1 MKIISTDNVRYE
13 YIKTNLEGEQ
23 KKVLALDNVNIEV
36 EQGSFVSIL
45 GHNGSGKSTFAK
57 NINCLL
63 TPTEGTIIVDGLDT
77 SKEENVWEIRK
88 NCGMVFQNPDNQIVA
103 TIVESDVA
111 FGLENMGVPT
121 EEIIRRVDEALEWV
135 GMSEHKESVPSMLSG
150 GQKQRIAIAGILAMK
165 PKCIIFDEST
175 AMLDPSGRKEVLD
188 TAIMLNKKEN
198 ITVILITHY
207 MEEVIFS
214 DKVIVMGNGKVELEG
229 TPQEIFE
236 QSEKLEAL
244 KLTTPLVTKIGN
256 MVNSPKMP
264 KNLLSLEK
272 LVEQFPSNTENK
284 TYDFSNIKDTVTTS
298 KDEVVVDIKNL
309 THIYSKGTTY
319 MSTALDNI
327 NLKINRGD
335 FVGIIGHTGSGKS
348 TLIQHMNLILKP
360 TEENAEIIVCGE
372 DILKNK
378 ENLRAVRKKIGLIF
392 QYPEY
397 QLFETTV
404 FADVAYGCKNLKM
417 TEEEIKKNV
426 EEALEFV
433 GIDKKF
439 YEKSPFEL
447 SGGQRRKVAIAGVIA
462 MKPEILILDEPV
474 AGLDPISR
482 QELLENIEKMRVE
495 WGTTIILV
503 SHSMDD
509 VAKMA
514 NKVLVMEASKMVYY
528 DNTKEVFKNAS
539 HLREMGLEV
548 PTTTQILE
556 VLKDKGYNVPLDIL
570 EIDNVVKIMEQ
581 ILIEN

>member
-1 MKIISTDNVRYE
+1 MKIISTENVRYE
-13 YIKTNLEGEQ
+13 YIKTNLEGEE
-23 KKVLALDNVNIEV
+23 KKVLALDNINIDV
-36 EQGSFVSIL
+36 EEGQFISIL

-63 TPTEGTIIVDGLDT
+63 TPTDGTIIVDGLDT
-77 SKEENVWEIRK
+77 SNPENVWEIRK

-121 EEIIRRVDEALEWV
+121 TEIIQRVDEALEWV
-135 GMSEHKESVPSMLSG
+135 GMTEYKDSVPSMLSG

-188 TAIMLNKKEN
+188 TALMLNKKEN

-214 DKVIVMGNGKVELEG
+214 DKVLVMGNGKVELEG
-229 TPQEIFE
+229 TPQEIFA
-236 QSEKLEAL
+236 QTEKLEEL
-244 KLTTPLVTKIGN
+244 MLTTPLITKIGN
-256 MVNSPKMP
+256 QVTNSKLPR
-264 KNLLSLEK
+264 NLLSLE
-272 LVEQFPSNTENK
+272 QFEEAFPNNTSNK
-284 TYDFSNIKDTVTTS
+284 SFDFSNIKDEVKIR

-335 FVGIIGHTGSGKS
+335 FLGIIGHTGSGKS

-360 TEENAEIIVCGE
+360 TEADAEIIVCGE

-404 FADVAYGCKNLKM
+404 FNDVAFGCKNLKM
-417 TEEEIKKNV
+417 SEDEIKKNV

-474 AGLDPISR
+474 AGLDPVSR
-482 QELLENIEKMRVE
+482 QELLDNIEKMRLE

-514 NKVLVMEASKMVYY
+514 NRVLVMEDSKMVYF
-528 DNTKEVFKNAS
+528 DDTREVFKNS
-539 HLREMGLEV
+539 KHLREMGLEV

-556 VLKDKGYNVPLDIL
+556 ILKDKGYDVPLDVL
-570 EIDNVVKIMEQ
+570 EVENVVKIMEQ
-581 ILIEN
+581 ILSEN

>member
-1 MKIISTDNVRYE
+1 MKIISTENVRYE

-23 KKVLALDNVNIEV
+23 KKVLALDNVNIDV
-36 EQGSFVSIL
+36 EKGSFISIL

-77 SKEENVWEIRK
+77 SKEENIWEIRK

-111 FGLENMGVPT
+111 FGLENMGVPS
-121 EEIIRRVDEALEWV
+121 EEIVRRVDEALEWV
-135 GMSEHKESVPSMLSG
+135 GMTEYKESVPSMLSG

-175 AMLDPSGRKEVLD
+175 AMLDPSGRQEVLE

-214 DKVIVMGNGKVELEG
+214 DKVIVMGNGKVEFEG
-229 TPQEIFE
+229 TPQEIFA
-236 QSEKLEAL
+236 QSDRLEDM

-256 MVNSPKMP
+256 MVNNPNMP
-264 KNLLSLEK
+264 KNLLSLEQFAE
-272 LVEQFPSNTENK
+272 VFPSNVNNK
-284 TYDFSNIKDTVTTS
+284 TFDFSNIKDEIYKS

-309 THIYSKGTTY
+309 THIYNKGTTY
-319 MSTALDNI
+319 TSTALDNI

-335 FVGIIGHTGSGKS
+335 FIGIIGHTGSGKS

-372 DILKNK
+372 DILKSK

-404 FADVAYGCKNLKM
+404 FDDVAFGCKNLKM
-417 TEEEIKKNV
+417 SEDEIKSNV

-474 AGLDPISR
+474 AGLDPVSR
-482 QELLENIEKMRVE
+482 QELLDNIEKMRIE

-514 NKVLVMEASKMVYY
+514 NRVLVMESSKMVYY
-528 DNTKEVFKNAS
+528 DETKEVFKNS
-539 HLREMGLEV
+539 KHLRDMGLEV

-556 VLKDKGYNVPLDIL
+556 VLKNKGYDVPLDIL

-581 ILIEN
+581 ILTGN

>member
-1 MKIISTDNVRYE
+1 MKIISTENVRYE
-13 YIKTNLEGEQ
+13 YTKTNLEGEQ

-36 EQGSFVSIL
+36 EEGSFISIL

-63 TPTEGTIIVDGLDT
+63 SPTEGTIIVDGLDT
-77 SKEENVWEIRK
+77 SNPDNVWEIRK

-111 FGLENMGVPT
+111 FGLENMGVPSK
-121 EEIIRRVDEALEWV
+121 EIVQRVDEALEWV
-135 GMSEHKESVPSMLSG
+135 GMTEYKESVPSMLSG

-214 DKVIVMGNGKVELEG
+214 DKVIVMGNGKVEIEG
-229 TPQEIFE
+229 TPEEIFAE
-236 QSEKLEAL
+236 SEKLAEL
-244 KLTTPLVTKIGN
+244 MLTTPLVTKIGN
-256 MVNSPKMP
+256 LVNSPKMP
-264 KNLLSLEK
+264 KNLLSLEQ
-272 LVEQFPSNTENK
+272 LAELFPNNDCNK
-284 TYDFSNIKDTVTTS
+284 TFDFSNIKDSLT
-298 KDEVVVDIKNL
+298 KEKEEVVVDIRNL
-309 THIYSKGTTY
+309 THIYNKGTTY
-319 MSTALDNI
+319 TSTALDNI

-335 FVGIIGHTGSGKS
+335 FLGIIGHTGSGKS

-360 TEENAEIIVCGE
+360 TEPEAEIIVCGE
-372 DILKNK
+372 DILKSK
-378 ENLRAVRKKIGLIF
+378 ENLKAVRKKIGLIF

-404 FADVAYGCKNLKM
+404 FDDVAFGCKNLKM
-417 TEEEIKKNV
+417 SEEEVKKNV
-426 EEALEFV
+426 EEALNFV

-474 AGLDPISR
+474 AGLDPVSR
-482 QELLENIEKMRVE
+482 QELLDNIEKMRLD

-514 NKVLVMEASKMVYY
+514 NKVLVMEGSKMVYY
-528 DNTKEVFKNAS
+528 DETKEVFKNS
-539 HLREMGLEV
+539 KHLREMGLEV

-556 VLKDKGYNVPLDIL
+556 ILKDKGYDVPLDVL
-570 EIDNVVKIMEQ
+570 EMGNVVKIMEQ
-581 ILIEN
+581 ILTEN

>member
-1 MKIISTDNVRYE
+1 MKIISTENVRYE

-23 KKVLALDNVNIEV
+23 KKVLALDNVNIDV
-36 EQGSFVSIL
+36 EEGQFISIL

-63 TPTEGTIIVDGLDT
+63 TPTAGTIIVDGLDT
-77 SKEENVWEIRK
+77 SNPENVWEIRK
-88 NCGMVFQNPDNQIVA
+88 HCGMVFQNPDNQIVA

-121 EEIIRRVDEALEWV
+121 EEIITRVDEALEWV
-135 GMSEHKESVPSMLSG
+135 GMSEYKESVPSMLSG

-188 TAIMLNKKEN
+188 TALMLNKKEN

-214 DKVIVMGNGKVELEG
+214 DRVLVMGNGKVELDG
-229 TPQEIFE
+229 TPQEIFG
-236 QSEKLEAL
+236 QTEKLEEL
-244 KLTTPLVTKIGN
+244 MLTTPLITKIGN
-256 MVNSPKMP
+256 QVKSPKLP
-264 KNLLSLEK
+264 RNLLSLE
-272 LVEQFPSNTENK
+272 QFAEAFPNNTSSK
-284 TYDFSNIKDTVTTS
+284 SFDFSNIKDQV
-298 KDEVVVDIKNL
+298 KARKEEVVVDIKNL
-309 THIYSKGTTY
+309 THIYSKGTTF

-335 FVGIIGHTGSGKS
+335 FLGIIGHTGSGKS

-360 TEENAEIIVCGE
+360 TESNAEIIVCGE
-372 DILKNK
+372 DILKSK
-378 ENLRAVRKKIGLIF
+378 ENLKVVRKKIGLIF

-404 FADVAYGCKNLKM
+404 FNDVAFGCKNLKM
-417 TEEEIKKNV
+417 SEEEIKKNV

-474 AGLDPISR
+474 AGLDPVSR
-482 QELLENIEKMRVE
+482 QELLDNIEKMRLE

-514 NKVLVMEASKMVYY
+514 NRVLVMENSKMIYF
-528 DNTKEVFKNAS
+528 DETKEVFKNAK
-539 HLREMGLEV
+539 HLRDMGLEV

-556 VLKDKGYNVPLDIL
+556 ILKNKGYDVPLDVL
-570 EIDNVVKIMEQ
+570 EVENVVKIMEQ
-581 ILIEN
+581 ILSEN

>member
-1 MKIISTDNVRYE
+1 MKIISTENVRYE

-23 KKVLALDNVNIEV
+23 KKVLALDNVNIDV
-36 EQGSFVSIL
+36 EEGQFISIL

-77 SKEENVWEIRK
+77 SNPENVWEIRK
-88 NCGMVFQNPDNQIVA
+88 HCGMVFQNPDNQIVA

-111 FGLENMGVPT
+111 FGLENMGIPT
-121 EEIIRRVDEALEWV
+121 AEIITRVDEALEWV
-135 GMSEHKESVPSMLSG
+135 GMTEYKESVPSMLSG

-188 TAIMLNKKEN
+188 TALMLNKQEN

-214 DKVIVMGNGKVELEG
+214 DRVIVMGNGKVELEG

-236 QSEKLEAL
+236 QTEKLEEL
-244 KLTTPLVTKIGN
+244 MLTAPLITKISN
-256 MVNSPKMP
+256 LVNSPKLP
-264 KNLLSLEK
+264 KNLLSLEQ
-272 LVEQFPSNTENK
+272 LAEVFPNNTNNK
-284 TYDFSNIKDTVTTS
+284 TFDFSNVKDKELTRNE
-298 KDEVVVDIKNL
+298 EVVVDIKNL
-309 THIYSKGTTY
+309 THVYNKGTTFTA
-319 MSTALDNI
+319 TALDNI

-335 FVGIIGHTGSGKS
+335 FLGIIGHTGSGKS

-360 TEENAEIIVCGE
+360 TSDKTEIFVCGE
-372 DILKNK
+372 DILKSK

-404 FADVAYGCKNLKM
+404 FNDVAFGCKNLKM
-417 TEEEIKKNV
+417 SEEEIKKNV

-433 GIDKKF
+433 GIDKKV
-439 YEKSPFEL
+439 YDKSPFEL

-474 AGLDPISR
+474 AGLDPVSR
-482 QELLENIEKMRVE
+482 QELLDNIEKMRLE

-514 NKVLVMEASKMVYY
+514 NRVLVMEDSKMVYF
-528 DNTKEVFKNAS
+528 DETKEVFKNS
-539 HLREMGLEV
+539 KHLREMGLEV

-556 VLKDKGYNVPLDIL
+556 ILKDKSYNVPLDVL

-581 ILIEN
+581 ILTEN

>member
-1 MKIISTDNVRYE
+1 MKIISTENVRYE
-13 YIKTNLEGEQ
+13 YIKTNLEGEE
-23 KKVLALDNVNIEV
+23 KKVLALDNVSIDIE
-36 EQGSFVSIL
+36 EGSFISIL

-77 SKEENVWEIRK
+77 SNHDNIWEIRK

-121 EEIIRRVDEALEWV
+121 EEIVTRVDEALEWV
-135 GMSEHKESVPSMLSG
+135 GMTEFKESVPSMLSG

-214 DKVIVMGNGKVELEG
+214 DRVIVMGNGKVELEG

-236 QSEKLEAL
+236 QSERLAEM
-244 KLTTPLVTKIGN
+244 KLTTPLITKIGN
-256 MVNSPKMP
+256 MVNSAKLP
-264 KNLLSLEK
+264 KNLLSLE
-272 LVEQFPSNTENK
+272 QFEEAFPKNINNK
-284 TYDFSNIKDTVTTS
+284 TFDFSNIKDEKIVS

-309 THIYSKGTTY
+309 THIYNKGTTY
-319 MSTALDNI
+319 ISTALDNI
-327 NLKINRGD
+327 NLQIKRGD
-335 FVGIIGHTGSGKS
+335 FIGIIGHTGSGKS

-372 DILKNK
+372 DILKSK
-378 ENLRAVRKKIGLIF
+378 ENLRVVRKKVGLIF

-404 FADVAYGCKNLKM
+404 FDDVAFGCKNLKM
-417 TEEEIKKNV
+417 TEDEIKKNV
-426 EEALEFV
+426 EEALNFV

-474 AGLDPISR
+474 AGLDPVSR
-482 QELLENIEKMRVE
+482 QELLDNIEKMRVE

-514 NKVLVMEASKMVYY
+514 NKVLVMEGSKMVYY
-528 DNTKEVFKNAS
+528 DETKEVFKNS
-539 HLREMGLEV
+539 KHLRDMGLEV

-556 VLKDKGYNVPLDIL
+556 ILKDKGYDVPLDIL
-570 EIDNVVKIMEQ
+570 EMNNVVKIMEQ
-581 ILIEN
+581 ILTEN